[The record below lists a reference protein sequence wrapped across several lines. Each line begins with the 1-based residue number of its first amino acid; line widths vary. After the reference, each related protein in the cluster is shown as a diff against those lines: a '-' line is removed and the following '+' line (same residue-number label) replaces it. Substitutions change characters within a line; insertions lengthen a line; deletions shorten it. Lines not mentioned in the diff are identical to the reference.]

1 MKSVCT
7 KTWTLSTRARFV
19 TKTHTAIVRTTET
32 TATICNCHYNCCLH
46 SCTDGR
52 YSLELYLN
60 CTQQT
65 NQNYFAAAF
74 FIIIIYFARQ
84 NTETSSP
91 LNVYSATVFGLC
103 TALSRLMGRKYGMY
117 EVYGTHGCL
126 FSIHIR
132 WMRMEGCFCVTVY
145 VVGCCCGGCFFSC
158 FSWKYR
164 FCVQAKT
171 HLKLFVPPTKK
182 QAFHFWQ
189 RSFSGCSYPCSL
201 YPMTLCVTL
210 RRRGSMIFSSVTFVW
225 MEIRSMC
232 SMTCALLQHS
242 SITSSTDFQMQL

>member
-1 MKSVCT
+1 M
-7 KTWTLSTRARFV
+7 
-19 TKTHTAIVRTTET
+19 RTTET

-65 NQNYFAAAF
+65 NQNYFAADF

-145 VVGCCCGGCFFSC
+145 VVGCCCGGWFFFLLFMKIQVLRTSQNA
-158 FSWKYR
+158 SETIRTTNQKAS
-164 FCVQAKT
+164 VPLLTAK
-171 HLKLFVPPTKK
+171 LLWV
-182 QAFHFWQ
+182 
-189 RSFSGCSYPCSL
+189 L
-201 YPMTLCVTL
+201 L
-210 RRRGSMIFSSVTFVW
+210 SM
-225 MEIRSMC
+225 
-232 SMTCALLQHS
+232 
-242 SITSSTDFQMQL
+242 

>member
-1 MKSVCT
+1 M
-7 KTWTLSTRARFV
+7 
-19 TKTHTAIVRTTET
+19 RTTET

-74 FIIIIYFARQ
+74 FIIIICFARQ

-132 WMRMEGCFCVTVY
+132 WMRMEGCFALRCMLLA
-145 VVGCCCGGCFFSC
+145 VV
-158 FSWKYR
+158 
-164 FCVQAKT
+164 V
-171 HLKLFVPPTKK
+171 VVV
-182 QAFHFWQ
+182 
-189 RSFSGCSYPCSL
+189 SFSFL
-201 YPMTLCVTL
+201 FMKIQVL
-210 RRRGSMIFSSVTFVW
+210 RTSQNASETFH
-225 MEIRSMC
+225 
-232 SMTCALLQHS
+232 T
-242 SITSSTDFQMQL
+242 TN